1 MSFSLSDSADLLIK
15 ITNSETQQSAIS
27 KTEYSRR
34 IYTFFYKADSNTAG
48 YSKKITAQKIKN
60 KKLNWINLRSL
71 KLQVASKYS
80 KTSRNCSH
88 SYSSQQYNQL
98 PNISSFTCSI
108 SQINLRSNQNI
119 TSQCPSNSQL
129 SFQ

>member
-88 SYSSQQYNQL
+88 SYSSQQYKQL

-108 SQINLRSNQNI
+108 SETNPRSNQNI